1 MQAIEQLYVVIDV
14 ILKGSTVDY
23 SVSKDCK
30 ALQTTLSVN
39 VSESF

>member
-23 SVSKDCK
+23 SISNDCK
-30 ALQTTLSVN
+30 ALQTTLSVKA
-39 VSESF
+39 SDS

>member
-23 SVSKDCK
+23 SISNDCK